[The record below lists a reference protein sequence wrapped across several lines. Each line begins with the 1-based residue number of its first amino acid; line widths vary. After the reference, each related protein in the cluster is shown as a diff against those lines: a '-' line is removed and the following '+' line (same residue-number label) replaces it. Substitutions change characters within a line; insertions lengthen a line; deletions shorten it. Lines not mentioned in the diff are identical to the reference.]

1 MFDKNPSQKVNNDLP
16 ADFINNNRGE
26 AMKLLICL
34 ITLKFFNPLN
44 FIFKIL
50 KISLFY

>member
-26 AMKLLICL
+26 ANETIDVSGNAEGMK
-34 ITLKFFNPLN
+34 
-44 FIFKIL
+44 IF
-50 KISLFY
+50 